1 MNGRLL
7 ACLALGGSL
16 FGCTSWQVA
25 EVAPAEIVSP
35 EAGQRVRVTRTDGT
49 QVVLEHARLTASGVS
64 GRWERTPVVIPAAE
78 IRKLALRRDSPS
90 RTVALIAG
98 LVGAVGAAGAVAVG
112 GGEPVSNL
120 R

>member
-1 MNGRLL
+1 MNARLL

-25 EVAPAEIVSP
+25 EVAPRELVSH
-35 EAGQRVRVTRTDGT
+35 ETGQRVRVTRTDGT
-49 QVVLEHARLTASGVS
+49 LLVLEHARLTASGVS

-78 IRKLALRRDSPS
+78 IRELAVRREAPA
-90 RTVALIAG
+90 RTIGLIAG
-98 LVGAVGAAGAVAVG
+98 LVGVVGAAGAVAVG
-112 GGEPVSNL
+112 GGEPFSDL